1 LKYNLATSSSNP
13 NAFPSFTP
21 FQPTIK
27 RVCKENIY
35 LYHIKYVIIRD
46 EMKMKMKNNNNQQQ
60 VVEIK

>member
-1 LKYNLATSSSNP
+1 MKYNLATSLSNP
-13 NAFPSFTP
+13 NALPSFTP

-46 EMKMKMKNNNNQQQ
+46 EMKMKNNNQQQ